1 MREVLFFP
9 GPLSERERG
18 PCGLGGRSS
27 QLVLA
32 GLGTQAGEHTLAQ
45 ASALSPRGE
54 GLSGLEGPRSHPKG
68 QSPP

>member
-1 MREVLFFP
+1 MRVGGTQL
-9 GPLSERERG
+9 
-18 PCGLGGRSS
+18 GLGGRSS

-32 GLGTQAGEHTLAQ
+32 GLGTQAGERTLAQ